1 MLRLPHILS
10 KATDSPSHHVWEA
23 FHRLSRIKAPERAM
37 RKRIRTVRKTFRLSE
52 AQWAELETVCEALE
66 RPAAEVVR
74 EAVTE
79 YIQAI
84 ISHSQM

>member
-1 MLRLPHILS
+1 MLPEANER
-10 KATDSPSHHVWEA
+10 PSHHVWETI
-23 FHRLSRIKAPERAM
+23 HRLSRIKALEGAM

-52 AQWAELETVCEALE
+52 AQWEELEMVSQALE

-74 EAVTE
+74 EALTE

-84 ISHSQM
+84 ISHSGM